1 MNPLSCDVLSPR
13 SLLLGI
19 VRLIHSDPVLILS
32 NQSRDTNANAVASS
46 SEKGGGGGGGGC
58 LASSSEKGGGCLA
71 LSSEK
76 GGGVQSVN
84 QGTGNPNECSSS
96 VSIST
101 IEVMNGLV
109 SLVYQGT
116 MPEVGQES
124 MDALLV
130 LHEPEVIN
138 KWNPDS
144 PVPTFWDVSSQ
155 LIFSISQRLINRQ
168 ITNYTELLMWLKE
181 ILRRKNSF
189 LSMHRENANQG
200 SELPICR
207 QAAIKL
213 EVVFFIYM
221 WSIDLEAGLVSM
233 SCFGL
238 LCEEAD
244 IRVGSDDYP
253 GTYLVPNYQVYQEL
267 THSSTLLT
275 PGRAALQK
283 RIMAILR
290 KIDHCTQGIFQAWED
305 TMASWN
311 ASIKEILS
319 YPKKHGKEST
329 DDSDRTRP
337 QEGGT
342 LHRTVSKRRTSSYY
356 TTDHEVEDQFNEW
369 VNMTGF
375 LCSLGGI
382 TLQKKSPPPVSAN
395 TTILDRKAPYTA
407 LDRKAPYTV
416 LDRKGPHT
424 VLDRNP
430 PYTVLDRN
438 PPFNYSQESAQPVTL
453 FIHHL
458 LRLLVVQNERF
469 GTQIQKHVKELLSH
483 ELSPTLYP
491 ILFDQIKSI
500 VDGFF
505 DSEPPNKQHVNE
517 SDTNTQF
524 INHIMY
530 ILRCV
535 LEKEQASEHLGVN
548 SIESTILNIVKY
560 LRHLDSNLINV
571 VQMKTKFCF
580 LIVAIMNRREDLSL
594 RQEMRFRNKLVEYIT
609 DWVMGNSHAQA
620 QYLTTPELN
629 LYLRDLDHAAMM
641 SVASLLRQLP
651 LQPEESDRGDLMSA
665 KSSLFLK
672 YFSLF
677 MKIIEDCCEPNLN
690 EEDLFR
696 DMSRFTLYR
705 DRDGTSKTSELRSY
719 TIQAMANLLSSN
731 IDSGLADSLALGYH
745 RDYLTRVAFLE
756 VITKCLEE
764 GTEFEMLA
772 DTVLQDRYEQL
783 VQLVTMIGDKGEL
796 PIAMALAQVVV
807 TSQMDELARVFVTLF
822 DAKHLLPSLLWNI
835 FYKEVELLD
844 CMKTLFRGNSLG
856 SKIMSFCFKIY
867 GTEYLKSLLEPLILP
882 LTCEEKESICY
893 EIDPNRVPEG
903 ECVLEENRRNLL
915 TLTKRVYDSIIGST
929 DRFPPQLR
937 SMCHCL
943 FQVLNKRFHG
953 NQPGNISAVGTVI
966 FLRFINPAIVSPFES
981 GIIDSEPSAKVKR
994 GLMLMS
1000 KILQNIANHVE
1011 FSKEQHMKYFNDFIK
1026 ENFDTTRQWVLQ
1038 ITSDCDQTEHPMLTP
1053 CQGQSSGHWH
1063 SSHGQTLNPYI
1074 GSHNAAMI
1082 SGINISALHRLLH
1095 SHQDKMSDYL
1105 SSSRDNKAVGR
1116 RPFDRMV
1123 TLLAY
1128 LGPPEDHKTALEHS
1142 WDQGQVESSQFEQLM
1157 TELKMNELDDF
1168 KELKASNIFY
1178 QAGTSKAGNPVFYY
1192 IARRYNVTTTNC
1204 DLLIYLV
1211 LLTLKPVHNKHFE
1224 LVVDLTHATAF
1235 NRFRKEVLRKW
1246 FMVLPEA
1253 IGDRCK
1259 ACYVYNCNSWVRE
1272 YTKYHDAFHVV
1283 RNNRK
1288 IIYLENLAKLTE
1300 YIDGDEQ
1307 KLPGHTLSLE
1317 EDLKVWTG
1325 ALRLSHK
1332 DTKVVVKVGPGHL
1345 SIVSA
1350 EKAKVLGHS
1359 SVYLNDIYQAV
1370 ELDEVCLVDEAQ
1382 FTLKINDTRG
1392 QPTTLSIIHSECES
1406 IVANIIRIRTRW
1418 ELSQPDSAP
1427 VHTKIKPKDVPGTLL
1442 NMALLNL
1449 GSSESTLR
1457 SAAYNLLL
1465 TLMQS
1470 FHLEIPS
1477 EILSDLSIFTST
1489 NSYMSGDLN
1498 RDNLIQVICRLSD
1511 TLAISAS
1518 HLTLEFLEES
1528 IHGYECSDLHHKQL
1542 CLNYMIPWLTN
1553 LTRFRKHSDGHKRS
1567 KVNVILDKLVDMT
1580 KIDPALRPKIF
1591 PLLRRMR
1598 AQHEPRNA
1606 NSGITSNT
1614 TSAISPAPT
1623 PSGSTCIN
1631 NSSKSPNVETTDSS
1645 HQGTRTML
1653 SVQSTDSLPPQ
1664 SQHFITPSVS
1674 QDFPFIPDSP
1684 DE

>member
-1 MNPLSCDVLSPR
+1 M
-13 SLLLGI
+13 
-19 VRLIHSDPVLILS
+19 HSDPVLILS
-32 NQSRDTNANAVASS
+32 NQSRDGSC
-46 SEKGGGGGGGGC
+46 SER
-58 LASSSEKGGGCLA
+58 
-71 LSSEK
+71 
-76 GGGVQSVN
+76 GVQIVSQSVS
-84 QGTGNPNECSSS
+84 GSEGS

-116 MPEVGQES
+116 MPEVAQES

-130 LHEPEVIN
+130 LHEPDVIN
-138 KWNPDS
+138 KWNPDA

-168 ITNYTELLMWLKE
+168 ITNYTEVLMWLKE

-207 QAAIKL
+207 QAAVKL

-253 GTYLVPNYQVYQEL
+253 GTHLLPNYQVYQEL

-283 RIMAILR
+283 RIMGILR
-290 KIDHCTQGIFQAWED
+290 KIDHCTQGILQAWED

-319 YPKKHGKEST
+319 YPKKHGKESG

-337 QEGGT
+337 QGEGGT

-375 LCSLGGI
+375 LSSLGGI
-382 TLQKKSPPPVSAN
+382 TLQNKSPPPGSGN
-395 TTILDRKAPYTA
+395 TTILDRKPPCNYTQPSNNTQPCNYTQSSNYTHPYNCSQP
-407 LDRKAPYTV
+407 L
-416 LDRKGPHT
+416 
-424 VLDRNP
+424 
-430 PYTVLDRN
+430 
-438 PPFNYSQESAQPVTL
+438 NYSQESAQPVTM

-560 LRHLDSNLINV
+560 LRHLDSNLIHV

-609 DWVMGNSHAQA
+609 DWVMGNSHAQG

-844 CMKTLFRGNSLG
+844 CMKTLFRGNSLA

-882 LTCEEKESICY
+882 LTFEENESICY

-903 ECVLEENRRNLL
+903 ECVVEENRRNLL
-915 TLTKRVYDSIIGST
+915 RLTKRVYDSIIGST
-929 DRFPPQLR
+929 ERFPPQLR

-953 NQPGNISAVGTVI
+953 NLPGNISAVGTVI
-966 FLRFINPAIVSPFES
+966 FLRFINPAIVSPFQS
-981 GIIDSEPSAKVKR
+981 GIIDSDPSLKVKR

-1038 ITSDCDQTEHPMLTP
+1038 ITSDCDQTEHPILTP
-1053 CQGQSSGHWH
+1053 SQGPSGHWH
-1063 SSHGQTLNPYI
+1063 SSHTLSPYT
-1074 GSHNAAMI
+1074 GSHNPAMI

-1105 SSSRDNKAVGR
+1105 SSSKDNKAVGR

-1128 LGPPEDHKTALEHS
+1128 LGPPEDHKSALEHS
-1142 WDQGQVESSQFEQLM
+1142 WDQGQVQSSQFEQLM

-1168 KELKASNIFY
+1168 KELKGSNIFY
-1178 QAGTSKAGNPVFYY
+1178 QAGISKAGNPVFYY

-1211 LLTLKPVHNKHFE
+1211 LLTLKPVHNKQFE

-1272 YTKYHDAFHVV
+1272 YTKYHDAFHVL
-1283 RNNRK
+1283 RGNRK
-1288 IIYLENLAKLTE
+1288 IVYLDNLAKLTD
-1300 YIDGDEQ
+1300 YIDPDQQ

-1427 VHTKIKPKDVPGTLL
+1427 AHTKIKPKDVPGTLL

-1470 FHLEIPS
+1470 FHLEIP
-1477 EILSDLSIFTST
+1477 EDLLSDLSTFTSA
-1489 NSYMSGDLN
+1489 NSYLSGDLN

-1606 NSGITSNT
+1606 GSS
-1614 TSAISPAPT
+1614 ISPAAT
-1623 PSGSTCIN
+1623 TSGSASIN
-1631 NSSKSPNVETTDSS
+1631 NSSKSPNVGTTDPT
-1645 HQGTRTML
+1645 QQENRTLL
-1653 SVQSTDSLPPQ
+1653 SAQSADSVPSQ

-1674 QDFPFIPDSP
+1674 EDFPFIPDSP